1 MVAELKVFFI
11 FASESSRFPEHS
23 TLGDAKSSSIS
34 VRVRLGFSFGFF
46 FTFGLLYYSVQ
57 YIVRLLL
64 LLLLFTEQS
73 ALLVCSGI
81 T

>member
-1 MVAELKVFFI
+1 MAGNLRDCSFK
-11 FASESSRFPEHS
+11 AYS
-23 TLGDAKSSSIS
+23 LNKSIS
-34 VRVRLGFSFGFF
+34 LLFLLSIIEILKQLTIIDWNLGEP
-46 FTFGLLYYSVQ
+46 LLLL
-57 YIVRLLL
+57 LLL

>member
-1 MVAELKVFFI
+1 MYPELQ
-11 FASESSRFPEHS
+11 
-23 TLGDAKSSSIS
+23 
-34 VRVRLGFSFGFF
+34 
-46 FTFGLLYYSVQ
+46 LLYQIEQTKRHRKTVE
-57 YIVRLLL
+57 VPKLL